1 MDQLSLMLAHA
12 KGSPAEEHIQT
23 IIDKMGYWAPEIKRQ
38 MVLEG
43 GSGFKGLFEICVTW
57 FPDDKE
63 MKLLYQK
70 VYNTLKSE

>member
-23 IIDKMGYWAPEIKRQ
+23 IFDKMGYWAPEIKRY

-43 GSGFKGLFEICVTW
+43 GSVFKGLFEICVTW
-57 FPDDKE
+57 FPEDKE
-63 MKLLYQK
+63 MQLLYQK
-70 VYNTLKSE
+70 VHIMLKSE